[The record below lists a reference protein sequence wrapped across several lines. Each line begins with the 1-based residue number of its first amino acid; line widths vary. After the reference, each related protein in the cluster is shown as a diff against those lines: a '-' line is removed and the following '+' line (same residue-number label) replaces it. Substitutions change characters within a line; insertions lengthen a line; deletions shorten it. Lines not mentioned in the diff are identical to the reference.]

1 MILSA
6 RESCIVT
13 EISPLPMKL
22 RAVKFGLCWR
32 QGSLWCRIHR
42 DTGPRVLWSPREDPP
57 PPFSRYEYYLVI
69 DSRLDYSTLIIT
81 SHGGSS
87 NVHRRKPRPKRSILS
102 YVGGSY
108 VLCGLWTVAL
118 DDATG
123 VTCSSQISL
132 NNDLFVN
139 ITVVLVK
146 RYSFLAMHR

>member
-1 MILSA
+1 MVS
-6 RESCIVT
+6 SGGT
-13 EISPLPMKL
+13 
-22 RAVKFGLCWR
+22 
-32 QGSLWCRIHR
+32 
-42 DTGPRVLWSPREDPP
+42 PP
-57 PPFSRYEYYLVI
+57 PHLVVLYEYYLVI

-123 VTCSSQISL
+123 VTCFSQISL